1 MNHYDGRRWRVAT
14 GICRGFWSAPPVSP
28 VGDGWIDMGS
38 LDRELEW
45 SGLLVAASGG
55 ERWKMPPLDQPIGE
69 RVSTV
74 GLVRSKFVH
83 S

>member
-1 MNHYDGRRWRVAT
+1 
-14 GICRGFWSAPPVSP
+14 
-28 VGDGWIDMGS
+28 MGS
-38 LDRELEW
+38 LDRESEW

-55 ERWKMPPLDQPIGE
+55 ERRKMPPLDQPIGE

>member
-1 MNHYDGRRWRVAT
+1 MNHYDGRRRRVAT
-14 GICRGFWSAPPVSP
+14 GIFLGFWSTPPVSP
-28 VGDGWIDMGS
+28 GGDGWIEMGS
-38 LDRELEW
+38 LDRESEW